1 MVDDDQS
8 PRVRIFHSSA
18 VCRGAWSLGSAC
30 GHCERCMENA
40 KPYIATLR
48 DRMAV
53 VDRQNEDLQAAN
65 NRLLDRA
72 REAELRNS
80 TVARETCLAIL
91 EFLRE
96 ATEQYAAKA

>member
-1 MVDDDQS
+1 
-8 PRVRIFHSSA
+8 
-18 VCRGAWSLGSAC
+18 
-30 GHCERCMENA
+30 MENA

-48 DRMAV
+48 DRIAV

-65 NRLLDRA
+65 NRLLERA
-72 REAELRNS
+72 RAAELHNS
-80 TVARETCLAIL
+80 NVARETCLAII

>member
-1 MVDDDQS
+1 
-8 PRVRIFHSSA
+8 
-18 VCRGAWSLGSAC
+18 
-30 GHCERCMENA
+30 MENA